1 MAYIKPKKD
10 NTYLITV
17 SCGRDSSGKK
27 ISRSTTYR
35 PELLTAKG
43 NPRTSAAIQKDVNS
57 YAADFERTVRT
68 GHYTEG
74 HTLTFEE
81 YSKKYLSEYAE
92 LSQAPRTLQ
101 STESAITQFIAAFGY
116 MPLENLS
123 PLFLQQHINSM
134 LKTKKASGTPGT
146 LSQSTVKRRAAVLSA
161 MLSKAV
167 QWNLIERNPMDSVQ
181 IKKNTS
187 QGSVPQEEPVKCFTQ
202 EQAEIFLSILDQ
214 PLVYDYSKRTRRDSS
229 GKVCQIQA
237 YQADRNIKLQLKLFL
252 YLATFTG
259 CRRGELIALTWS
271 DLDFDDNT
279 VNICKSVCRVKG
291 KTIIK
296 SPKTTK
302 SCRTIAVPSAVMDVA
317 RLLKREQAA
326 YRLSIGS
333 QWIGDDHIF
342 IQWNGALM
350 CLDTP
355 YQAFHRIINNYNVQ
369 QTDEIKKLPL
379 IPLHGLRHTAA
390 TLLIGHQVNI
400 RTVSDRLGH
409 ANVSTTLN
417 IYSHAIKELDRSASD
432 ELESLLLHR
441 PDQLQKQS

>member
-1 MAYIKPKKD
+1 
-10 NTYLITV
+10 
-17 SCGRDSSGKK
+17 
-27 ISRSTTYR
+27 
-35 PELLTAKG
+35 
-43 NPRTSAAIQKDVNS
+43 
-57 YAADFERTVRT
+57 
-68 GHYTEG
+68 
-74 HTLTFEE
+74 
-81 YSKKYLSEYAE
+81 
-92 LSQAPRTLQ
+92 
-101 STESAITQFIAAFGY
+101 
-116 MPLENLS
+116 
-123 PLFLQQHINSM
+123 M
-134 LKTKKASGTPGT
+134 LKTPKTTGRPGT

-167 QWNLIERNPMDSVQ
+167 QWDLIERNPMDSVQ
-181 IKKNTS
+181 IKKNTCQS
-187 QGSVPQEEPVKCFTQ
+187 NTLPEESVKCFTQ
-202 EQAEIFLSILDQ
+202 EQAEIFLSILDK
-214 PLVYDYSKRTRRDSS
+214 PLLYDYGNQTRRNSS
-229 GKVCQIQA
+229 GKICQIQP

-279 VNICKSVCRVKG
+279 INICKSVCRVKG

-296 SPKTTK
+296 TPKTSK
-302 SCRTIAVPSAVMDVA
+302 SCRAITVPPAVMDVA
-317 RLLKREQAA
+317 RLWKREQAT

-355 YQAFHRIINNYNVQ
+355 YQAFHRIINNYNAQ
-369 QTDEIKKLPL
+369 QTDESKKLPL

-432 ELESLLLHR
+432 ELENLLLHK
-441 PDQLQKQS
+441 PDQFRKQS